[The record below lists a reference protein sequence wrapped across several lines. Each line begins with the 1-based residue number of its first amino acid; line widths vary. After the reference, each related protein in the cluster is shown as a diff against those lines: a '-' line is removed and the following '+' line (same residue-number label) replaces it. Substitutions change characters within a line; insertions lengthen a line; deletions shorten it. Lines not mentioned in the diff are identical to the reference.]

1 MTDSVSADAPVAA
14 RRRLHRAELLG
25 LLERF
30 ALPLLLLLVI
40 VVFASLPATS
50 STFTSPE
57 NIRNVL
63 GDQAVL
69 GVLAIASILPLVVGH
84 FDLSVGAQ
92 ASITQI
98 AVAAAM
104 SKHGVPM
111 VPAVLIGIALGAC
124 IGLVNG
130 VLVAKVRVNALITTL
145 GVATVIA
152 GLISLYTE
160 GTTIVTGISQRLID
174 IGQGEWLGIPR
185 TTFFLLAVALLVAY
199 VLSFTVYGRRL
210 RLVGSNPPAAKLV
223 GLSIDR
229 LVLSTFVFTGAL
241 AGVAGAL
248 LVARNGNANPAS
260 GNEYTLLAVAAA
272 FLGATSIRPGQ
283 FNVLGTLVAI
293 FFLAFSVNGLN
304 LAGVDPWINN
314 VFNGTALVVAVALS
328 AVFARQRQRQR
339 ATASGES

>member
-1 MTDSVSADAPVAA
+1 MASESMPVAES
-14 RRRLHRAELLG
+14 RLRKLSRPGRAQLLD

-30 ALPLLLLLVI
+30 ALPLLLVLVL
-40 VVFASLPATS
+40 VVFASLPSTS
-50 STFTSPE
+50 ATFTSPE

-69 GVLAIASILPLVVGH
+69 GILAVASMLPLVVGH

-104 SKHGVPM
+104 SKHGVPV
-111 VPAVLIGIALGAC
+111 VPAVMIGIALGAL

-145 GVATVIA
+145 GVSTVIA
-152 GLISLYTE
+152 GLITLYTE
-160 GTTIVTGISQRLID
+160 GITIVEGISPRLIEL
-174 IGQGEWLGIPR
+174 GQGDWLGIPR
-185 TTFFLLAVALLVAY
+185 TTYFLAGAAAFVAY
-199 VLSFTVYGRRL
+199 ILGHTVYGRRL
-210 RLVGSNPPAAKLV
+210 HLVGSNPAAARLV
-223 GLSIDR
+223 GLNLDR

-241 AGVAGAL
+241 AGLAGAL

-260 GNEYTLLAVAAA
+260 GADYTLLAVAAA
-272 FLGATSIRPGQ
+272 FLGATSIKPGR
-283 FNVLGTLVAI
+283 FNVAGTLVAI

-304 LAGVDPWINN
+304 LAGVEPWIND
-314 VFNGTALVVAVALS
+314 VFNGAALVVAVGLS
-328 AVFARQRQRQR
+328 AVFARQRNR
-339 ATASGES
+339 AT

>member
-1 MTDSVSADAPVAA
+1 MTSDSMPAEAPLRAPSRVDRA
-14 RRRLHRAELLG
+14 RLLG

-40 VVFASLPATS
+40 VVFATLPATS

-104 SKHGVPM
+104 SRYGIPM
-111 VPAVLIGIALGAC
+111 VPAVLIGIAMGAA

-152 GLISLYTE
+152 GLISLYTK
-160 GTTIVTGISQRLID
+160 GTTIVEGISHDLIN
-174 IGQGEWLGIPR
+174 IGQGDWLGIPR

-199 VLSFTVYGRRL
+199 VLGATVYGRRL
-210 RLVGSNPPAAKLV
+210 RLVGSNPSAAQLV
-223 GLSIDR
+223 GLRLDR

-272 FLGATSIRPGQ
+272 FLGATSIKPGQ

-304 LAGVDPWINN
+304 LAGVDPWIND
-314 VFNGTALVVAVALS
+314 VFNGTALVVAVGLS
-328 AVFARQRQRQR
+328 AVFARQRQRG
-339 ATASGES
+339 A

>member
-1 MTDSVSADAPVAA
+1 MTSDSMPAADAPP
-14 RRRLHRAELLG
+14 RPRPRLDRAQVLG

-30 ALPLLLLLVI
+30 ALPLLLVLVV
-40 VVFASLPATS
+40 VVFSTLATTS

-104 SKHGVPM
+104 SKYGVPM
-111 VPAVLIGIALGAC
+111 VPAVLIGIAFGAF

-145 GVATVIA
+145 GTATVIA
-152 GLISLYTE
+152 GLISLYTK
-160 GTTIVTGISQRLID
+160 GTTIVEGISPKLIE
-174 IGQGEWLGIPR
+174 IGQGNWLGIPR
-185 TTFFLLAVALLVAY
+185 TTFFLLAVAALVAY
-199 VLSFTVYGRRL
+199 VLGSTVYGRRL
-210 RLVGSNPPAAKLV
+210 RLVGSNPAAARLV

-272 FLGATSIRPGQ
+272 FLGATSIKPGQ
-283 FNVLGTLVAI
+283 FNVLGTLIAI

-304 LAGVDPWINN
+304 LAGVDPWIND
-314 VFNGTALVVAVALS
+314 VFNGTALVVAVGLS
-328 AVFARQRQRQR
+328 AVFARQRQRG
-339 ATASGES
+339 A

>member
-1 MTDSVSADAPVAA
+1 MTSDSMPAAETSLRAASPVDRA
-14 RRRLHRAELLG
+14 RLLG

-30 ALPLLLLLVI
+30 ALPLLLVLVI
-40 VVFASLPATS
+40 GVFATLPATS

-104 SKHGVPM
+104 SRYGIPM
-111 VPAVLIGIALGAC
+111 VPAVAIGIVMGAA

-152 GLISLYTE
+152 GLISLYTK
-160 GTTIVTGISQRLID
+160 GTTIVSGISHDLID
-174 IGQGEWLGIPR
+174 LGQGDWLGIPR

-199 VLSFTVYGRRL
+199 VLGATVYGRRL
-210 RLVGSNPPAAKLV
+210 RLVGSNPAAAQLV
-223 GLSIDR
+223 GLRLDR

-272 FLGATSIRPGQ
+272 FLGATTIRPGQ

-304 LAGVDPWINN
+304 LAGVEPWIND
-314 VFNGTALVVAVALS
+314 VFNGTALVVAVGLS
-328 AVFARQRQRQR
+328 AVFARQRQRG
-339 ATASGES
+339 A

>member
-1 MTDSVSADAPVAA
+1 MTSDSIPAAEAPARTAA
-14 RRRLHRAELLG
+14 RVDRARLLG

-30 ALPLLLLLVI
+30 ALPLLLALVI
-40 VVFASLPATS
+40 VVFATLPATS

-104 SKHGVPM
+104 SRYGIPM
-111 VPAVLIGIALGAC
+111 VPAVLIGIAMGAA
-124 IGLVNG
+124 IGQVNG

-145 GVATVIA
+145 GVATVIT
-152 GLISLYTE
+152 GLISLYTK
-160 GTTIVTGISQRLID
+160 GTTIVSGISHDLINL
-174 IGQGEWLGIPR
+174 GQGEWLGIPR
-185 TTFFLLAVALLVAY
+185 TTYFLAAVALLVAY
-199 VLSFTVYGRRL
+199 VLGATIYGRRL
-210 RLVGSNPPAAKLV
+210 RLVGSNPAAAQLV
-223 GLSIDR
+223 GLRLDR

-272 FLGATSIRPGQ
+272 FLGATSIKPGQ

-304 LAGVDPWINN
+304 LAGVDPWIND
-314 VFNGTALVVAVALS
+314 VFNGTALVVAVGLS
-328 AVFARQRQRQR
+328 AVFARQRQRG
-339 ATASGES
+339 A

>member
-1 MTDSVSADAPVAA
+1 MTSDSMPAAEAPVRTASRIDRA
-14 RRRLHRAELLG
+14 RLLG

-30 ALPLLLLLVI
+30 ALPLLLVLVI
-40 VVFASLPATS
+40 VVFSTLPATS

-104 SKHGVPM
+104 SRYGIPM
-111 VPAVLIGIALGAC
+111 VPAVLIGIAMGAA

-152 GLISLYTE
+152 GLISLYTK
-160 GTTIVTGISQRLID
+160 GTTIVSGISHDLINL
-174 IGQGEWLGIPR
+174 GQGEWLGIPR
-185 TTFFLLAVALLVAY
+185 TTFFLAAVALLVAY
-199 VLSFTVYGRRL
+199 VLGATVYGRRL
-210 RLVGSNPPAAKLV
+210 RLVGSNPAAAQLV
-223 GLSIDR
+223 GLRLDR

-304 LAGVDPWINN
+304 LAGVEPWIND
-314 VFNGTALVVAVALS
+314 VFNGTALVVAVGLS
-328 AVFARQRQRQR
+328 AVFARQRQRG
-339 ATASGES
+339 A